1 MKLIT
6 SSTYNSKQ
14 GVKHMFDIDNYFKNF
29 MNNKTIFKDRDVLRP
44 EFIPSHL
51 PHRDLQVQR
60 IAEIVACTLKNSMPS
75 NIFIFGKTGTGK
87 TAVVKHVSESLNKQL
102 KSAGVSESKWISL
115 NCQEVNTG
123 YRILA
128 KICMELDETDP
139 IPISGWPIDVIFDKM
154 VEKLDKFVDGICF
167 IILDEID
174 ILVENTKKNHNIL
187 YNLARI
193 NARLKKTRV
202 NIIGISNVLTFK
214 NQLDPRV
221 LSSLGEEEI
230 VFPAYNA
237 IELDDILHQRA
248 ETAFNL
254 NALGED
260 VIPLCGALAAKEHG
274 DARKALDLLRK
285 A

>member
-1 MKLIT
+1 
-6 SSTYNSKQ
+6 
-14 GVKHMFDIDNYFKNF
+14 MFDIDNYFKNF

-237 IELDDILHQRA
+237 IELDDILRQRA